1 MSVCRTGG
9 TARER
14 RPHQMLDVD
23 IQNLTHAACRMS
35 GIDNCNAEMSVCR
48 TGGTARERRPNQN
61 PAEDA
66 ALCGLPVTDIIR
78 IHDGSH
84 NGGGKD
90 ICHLSR
96 RREGT

>member
-1 MSVCRTGG
+1 MW
-9 TARER
+9 
-14 RPHQMLDVD
+14 DVD

-78 IHDGSH
+78 IHDG
-84 NGGGKD
+84 GGKD
-90 ICHLSR
+90 ICHLSSDSR